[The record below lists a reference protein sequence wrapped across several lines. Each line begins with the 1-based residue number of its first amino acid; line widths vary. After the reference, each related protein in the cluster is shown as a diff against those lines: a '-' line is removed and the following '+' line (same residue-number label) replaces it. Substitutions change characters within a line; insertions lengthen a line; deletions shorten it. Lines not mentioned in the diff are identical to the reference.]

1 MVSTQKCIFGVSYFN
16 LEKMTSKIG
25 LLIFVIIAFLSCSSP
40 KALEYKTYH
49 NFAIQSLGFNSSTVS
64 LDLEYYNP
72 NNYGLQL
79 KSTDLDIF
87 INGNLLGHSTLDTLI
102 RIPRRDT
109 FSIPVKFDV
118 NMQNAFKNAFNTL
131 IGKEVL
137 VKLSGKV
144 RVGKANVFMSFPV
157 EYESKQTF
165 SFF

>member
-1 MVSTQKCIFGVSYFN
+1 MRKNSWIY
-16 LEKMTSKIG
+16 
-25 LLIFVIIAFLSCSSP
+25 IFVITAFLSCSSP

-49 NFAIQSLGFNSSTVS
+49 NFNIEKLGFNNSAIS

-79 KSTDLDIF
+79 RSTDLDIF
-87 INGNLLGHSTLDTLI
+87 INGNLLGHSSLDTLI

-118 NMQNAFKNAFNTL
+118 DMQNVFKNAWNTL

-144 RVGKANVFMSFPV
+144 RIGKANVFMSFPV

>member
-1 MVSTQKCIFGVSYFN
+1 MKNATFGPTLSKKC
-16 LEKMTSKIG
+16 KMKKKYCVYLFILSA
-25 LLIFVIIAFLSCSSP
+25 LMSCSSP

-49 NFAIQSLGFNSSTVS
+49 NFSIQKLGFNNSAIS

-72 NNYGLQL
+72 NNFGMQL

-87 INGNLLGHSTLDTLI
+87 INGNLLGHSSLDTLI

-109 FSIPVKFDV
+109 FNIPVKFNVD
-118 NMQNAFKNAFNTL
+118 MQNIFKNAWNTL
-131 IGKEVL
+131 VGKEVL
-137 VKLSGKV
+137 VRLSGKV

-157 EYESKQTF
+157 EYETKQTF

>member
-1 MVSTQKCIFGVSYFN
+1 
-16 LEKMTSKIG
+16 MTSKIG
-25 LLIFVIIAFLSCSSP
+25 LVVFIIIAFLSCSSP

-49 NFAIQSLGFNSSTVS
+49 NFAIQNLGFNSSTVS

-87 INGNLLGHSTLDTLI
+87 INGNLLGHSSLDTLI

>member
-1 MVSTQKCIFGVSYFN
+1 MRKEYWIF
-16 LEKMTSKIG
+16 T
-25 LLIFVIIAFLSCSSP
+25 FVIMAFLSCSSP

-49 NFAIQSLGFNSSTVS
+49 NFSVEKLGFDKSTVS

-72 NNYGLQL
+72 NNFGMQL
-79 KSTDLDIF
+79 RSTDLDIF
-87 INGNLLGHSTLDTLI
+87 INGNLLGHSSLDTLI

-118 NMQNAFKNAFNTL
+118 DMQNAFKNAWNTL

-137 VKLSGKV
+137 VRLSGKV
-144 RVGKANVFMSFPV
+144 KVGKANVFMSFPV

-165 SFF
+165 SLF

>member
-1 MVSTQKCIFGVSYFN
+1 MKKKFWIYGFAIMA
-16 LEKMTSKIG
+16 L
-25 LLIFVIIAFLSCSSP
+25 LSCSSP

-49 NFAIQSLGFNSSTVS
+49 NFNIEKLGFNNSAIS

-72 NNYGLQL
+72 NNYGMQL

-87 INGNLLGHSTLDTLI
+87 INGNLLGHSSLDTLI
-102 RIPRRDT
+102 QIPRRDT

-118 NMQNAFKNAFNTL
+118 DMQNVFKNAWNTL

-137 VKLSGKV
+137 VKLTGKV
-144 RVGKANVFMSFPV
+144 RVGKANVFMSIPV
-157 EYESKQTF
+157 EYESKQSF

>member
-1 MVSTQKCIFGVSYFN
+1 MK
-16 LEKMTSKIG
+16 SKFS
-25 LLIFVIIAFLSCSSP
+25 LVFLVMFAFLSCSSP

-49 NFAIQSLGFNSSTVS
+49 NFAIQNLGFTSSTVS

-87 INGNLLGHSTLDTLI
+87 INGNLLGHSSLDTLI

>member
-1 MVSTQKCIFGVSYFN
+1 MKTYFWIFGLAV
-16 LEKMTSKIG
+16 T
-25 LLIFVIIAFLSCSSP
+25 AFLSCSSP

-49 NFAIQSLGFNSSTVS
+49 NFTIENLGFNNSAIS

-72 NNYGLQL
+72 NNFGMQL

-87 INGNLLGHSTLDTLI
+87 INGNLLGHSSLDTLI

-109 FSIPVKFDV
+109 FSIPVKFNVD
-118 NMQNAFKNAFNTL
+118 MQNVFKNAWNTL

-137 VKLSGKV
+137 VRLSGKV

-157 EYESKQTF
+157 EYETKQTF
-165 SFF
+165 SMF

>member
-1 MVSTQKCIFGVSYFN
+1 M
-16 LEKMTSKIG
+16 MRRIG
-25 LLIFVIIAFLSCSSP
+25 LVLIIIIAFLSCSSP

-49 NFAIQSLGFNSSTVS
+49 NFAIQNLGFNSSTVS

-87 INGNLLGHSTLDTLI
+87 INGNLLGHSSLDTLI